1 MNNNDYESSFEKIQ
15 SAAREA
21 FENVEKDNSK
31 VTKTICDNA
40 KKAADY
46 QSEYDALMNQ
56 KRFRTLSTYE
66 NKRARILKSNID
78 YYKTLREDEFNDI
91 KAKLELGEISNEEYY
106 SQLTSL
112 RDAYFQKGSDEW
124 NKYTLEI
131 IKYNKDVVSE
141 QQKEI
146 EEMLTGIEDKYSQSY
161 ENILSKQSSMR
172 KKLDNGLPIY
182 ETVYFDMGK
191 DKESEWLRL
200 SNIDEDLRILK
211 NYNNSLLGAKEKVN
225 SIFESMGMDDEK
237 TANMQSKFFEQ
248 LTRLNIRE
256 GTAFANHISFQSDED
271 LTSFIT
277 KWVEKVDLTE
287 AISKNLYADE
297 SQRLMENYATDLS
310 SSFINTLSENFGNIP
325 DTFFQNGQASALEFK
340 NGFLSAVDEAI
351 NGINIELNNKISAL
365 MPDLSVLSQ
374 GNSVT
379 NNSSYNIYGAIS
391 PAETALEI
399 YKQDEKKKML
409 IGG

>member
-1 MNNNDYESSFEKIQ
+1 MNNNDYESGFEKIQ

-21 FENVEKDNSK
+21 FQNIENDNSK
-31 VTKTICDNA
+31 VTQKICDNA

-46 QSEYDALMNQ
+46 QEEYDSLMNQ

-78 YYKTLREDEFNDI
+78 YYKTLREEEFNDI

-161 ENILSKQSSMR
+161 ENILNKQSSMQ
-172 KKLDNGLPIY
+172 KKLDNSFSIY

-191 DKESEWLRL
+191 GKESEWLRL
-200 SNIDEDLRILK
+200 SNIDEDLRIIK
-211 NYNNSLLGAKEKVN
+211 NYNNSLLGAKKRVN
-225 SIFESMGMDDEK
+225 AIFEEMGMDDEK
-237 TANMQSKFFEQ
+237 TANMQAKFFEQ
-248 LTRLNIRE
+248 LTKLSIGE
-256 GTAFANHISFQSDED
+256 GTAFANHISFQPEED
-271 LTSFIT
+271 LASFVT

-297 SQRLMENYATDLS
+297 SQRLMENYATDMSL
-310 SSFINTLSENFGNIP
+310 SFINTLSENFGNIP

-351 NGINIELNNKISAL
+351 DGINVELNNKISAL
-365 MPDLSVLSQ
+365 MPDMSVLSQ

-379 NNSSYNIYGAIS
+379 NNSSYNIYGATS

-409 IGG
+409 IGE

>member
-248 LTRLNIRE
+248 LTRLSIRE